1 MTAMLTKTLGLIAVI
16 WLIATGPAAFAA
28 DPDANLKMPF
38 PAPVAMTEGLADLGN
53 VKLWYWDTGG
63 PGEAVVF
70 LHAGSGSSEFYP
82 YQQPVFAKAGYRV
95 ISYSRRGQYKSE
107 LGSDLD
113 SFYAADDLLHL
124 MDFLKVDR
132 FHAVGNALG
141 GYFGLDIAISHPGRL
156 RSLVLAS
163 SMMGIVELDYTR
175 QMNALRPKTFEEL
188 PLAVQEIGPSY
199 RAANPTGLAEWNAR
213 HDRAAQRAP
222 ARLHNKFTWDALG
235 KLKTPVLLMTGDAD
249 LWIPPY
255 MLRQVAAKI
264 PGSQLVV
271 VPEAGHNIQ
280 WEQPQAFNDAVLA
293 FIRGK

>member
-1 MTAMLTKTLGLIAVI
+1 MPFIFLRLIAVCCSVGV
-16 WLIATGPAAFAA
+16 ATTAFAA
-28 DPDANLKMPF
+28 DPDAALKVPF
-38 PAPVAMTEGLADLGN
+38 PAPAAMTEGMADLGN

-82 YQQPVFAKAGYRV
+82 YQQPAFAKAGYRV
-95 ISYSRRGQYKSE
+95 ISYSRRNQYKSE
-107 LGSDLD
+107 GGSDLD
-113 SFYAADDLLHL
+113 SFFAADDLLHL

-141 GYFGLDIAISHPGRL
+141 GYFGLDVAISHPERL

-163 SMMGIVELDYTR
+163 SMMGIVEPDYVRAMT
-175 QMNALRPKTFEEL
+175 ALRPKAFEEL

-199 RAANPTGLAEWNAR
+199 RAANPAGLAEWNAR
-213 HDRAAQRAP
+213 HERATRRAP

-235 KLKTPVLLMTGDAD
+235 NLKTPVLLVTGDAD

-255 MLRQVAAKI
+255 MLRQVAAKM
-264 PGSQLVV
+264 PGSQVVV

-280 WEQPQAFNDAVLA
+280 WEQPDAFNEAVLK
-293 FIRGK
+293 FIRGIR

>member
-1 MTAMLTKTLGLIAVI
+1 MLLKILRLIAVS
-16 WLIATGPAAFAA
+16 WVLVAGSTAFAA
-28 DPDANLKMPF
+28 DPDAALKVPF

-63 PGEAVVF
+63 PGEVVVF

-95 ISYSRRGQYKSE
+95 ISYSRRSQYKSE
-107 LGSDLD
+107 AGSDSD
-113 SFYAADDLLHL
+113 SFFAADDLLHL

-141 GYFGLDIAISHPGRL
+141 GYFGLDVAISHPERL

-163 SMMGIVELDYTR
+163 SMMGIVEPDYTR
-175 QMNALRPKTFEEL
+175 AMSALRPKTFEEL
-188 PLAVQEIGPSY
+188 PLDVQEIGPSY
-199 RAANPTGLAEWNAR
+199 RAANPAGLAEWNTR
-213 HDRAAQRAP
+213 HERATKRAP
-222 ARLHNKFTWDALG
+222 ARLHNKFTWEALG
-235 KLKTPVLLMTGDAD
+235 KIKTPILLMTGDAD
-249 LWIPPY
+249 LWLPPY
-255 MLRQVAAKI
+255 VLRQVATKI

-280 WEQPQAFNDAVLA
+280 WEQPAAFNDAVLS

>member
-1 MTAMLTKTLGLIAVI
+1 MLQKIFRLIAVAC
-16 WLIATGPAAFAA
+16 LIGAGSTALAA
-28 DPDANLKMPF
+28 DPDAALKVRF
-38 PAPVAMTEGLADLGN
+38 PTPVAMTEGLADLGN

-63 PGEAVVF
+63 PGEVVVF

-95 ISYSRRGQYKSE
+95 ISYSRRSQYKSE
-107 LGSDLD
+107 AGSDSD
-113 SFYAADDLLHL
+113 SFFAADDLLHL
-124 MDFLKVDR
+124 MDFLKVDK

-141 GYFGLDIAISHPGRL
+141 GYFGLDVAISHPERL

-163 SMMGIVELDYTR
+163 SMMGIVEPDYTKA
-175 QMNALRPKTFEEL
+175 MTALRPKTFEEL
-188 PLAVQEIGPSY
+188 PLEVQEIGPSY
-199 RAANPTGLAEWNAR
+199 RAANPAGLAEWNGR
-213 HDRAAQRAP
+213 HERATKRAP
-222 ARLHNKFTWDALG
+222 ARLHNKFTWEALG
-235 KLKTPVLLMTGDAD
+235 HLKTPVLLMTGDAD

-264 PGSQLVV
+264 PGSEVIV

-280 WEQPQAFNDAVLA
+280 WEQPDAFNEAVLK

>member
-1 MTAMLTKTLGLIAVI
+1 MLATTLRLIATAL
-16 WLIATGPAAFAA
+16 LIATGTAAFAA
-28 DPDANLKMPF
+28 DPDASLKVPF
-38 PAPVAMTEGLADLGN
+38 PAPVTMTEGLADLGN

-107 LGSDLD
+107 LGSDVD

-141 GYFGLDIAISHPGRL
+141 GYFGLDIAISRPERL

-163 SMMGIVELDYTR
+163 SMMGIVEPDYTT
-175 QMNALRPKTFEEL
+175 QMNALRPKAFEEL

-199 RAANPTGLAEWNAR
+199 RAANPAGLAEWNAR
-213 HDRAAQRAP
+213 HDRAAKRAP
-222 ARLHNKFTWDALG
+222 ARLHNKFTWEALG

-264 PGSQLVV
+264 PGSRLVV

-280 WEQPQAFNDAVLA
+280 WEQPAAFNDAVLA

>member
-1 MTAMLTKTLGLIAVI
+1 MLLKNLR
-16 WLIATGPAAFAA
+16 WLAALCLVLASPTAFAA
-28 DPDANLKMPF
+28 DPDSALKAPF

-63 PGEAVVF
+63 HGEVVVF

-95 ISYSRRGQYKSE
+95 ISYSRRSQYKSE
-107 LGSDLD
+107 AGSDGD
-113 SFYAADDLLHL
+113 TFFAADDLLHL
-124 MDFLKVDR
+124 MDYLKVDK

-141 GYFGLDIAISHPGRL
+141 GYFGLDVAISHPERL

-163 SMMGIVELDYTR
+163 SMMGIVEPDYTKA
-175 QMNALRPKTFEEL
+175 MTALRPKTFEEL
-188 PLAVQEIGPSY
+188 PLEVQEIGPSY
-199 RAANPTGLAEWNAR
+199 RTANPAGLAEWNAR
-213 HDRAAQRAP
+213 HERATKRAP
-222 ARLHNKFTWDALG
+222 ARLHNKFTWEALG
-235 KLKTPVLLMTGDAD
+235 HLKTPVLLMTGDAD

-264 PGSQLVV
+264 PGSEVVV

-280 WEQPQAFNDAVLA
+280 WEQPDAFNEAVLK